1 MNIVNFENAL
11 EAVSTYLQER
21 VADRL
26 DVNRNHIFVTKITTE
41 TMWELDDEEGY
52 QCARMFAYREDASE
66 EKWLV
71 WYHQEVGGA
80 FFKDLIMTEE
90 EFKAGFPEDDE
101 EE

>member
-1 MNIVNFENAL
+1 MSIVNFENAL
-11 EAVSTYLQER
+11 EAVSEYLQEK

-41 TMWELDDEEGY
+41 TIWELESEDGY

-66 EKWLV
+66 DNWMV
-71 WYHQEVGGA
+71 WYHKENNTGA
-80 FFKDLIMTEE
+80 FKDIIMTEE
-90 EFKAGFPEDDE
+90 EFDAGFDNGE